1 MSKID
6 GYYTLGLSWRDKF
19 PNLANNRSL
28 ALFCFLSLEK
38 EFKNNP
44 EFNTQYQKTSKEYI
58 LTHCCMGR
66 YAVLGD
72 IEQMFHQILVENKND
87 ALCFLW
93 RDTFIDAVKYYC
105 MKVHLFGKVYALCRA
120 NWNIKKL
127 QQTNL
132 IPLTRFL
139 SKP

>member
-1 MSKID
+1 
-6 GYYTLGLSWRDKF
+6 
-19 PNLANNRSL
+19 
-28 ALFCFLSLEK
+28 
-38 EFKNNP
+38 
-44 EFNTQYQKTSKEYI
+44 
-58 LTHCCMGR
+58 MGR

-72 IEQMFHQILVENKND
+72 IEQMFQQILVENKKD
-87 ALCFLW
+87 VLCFLW
-93 RDTFIDAVKYYC
+93 RDTFIDPVKYC
-105 MKVHLFGKVYALCRA
+105 MNVHLFGKVYSLCRA